1 MLRLYERHGFTDSG
15 YVDGDVPDCVNMIC
29 YL

>member
-1 MLRLYERHGFTDSG
+1 MLRLYERHGFKDSG
-15 YVDGDVPDCVNMIC
+15 YVDEDAPDCVNMIC